1 MFFVIVFIAL
11 IGVPLLEIYV
21 VVEVSRAIGL
31 LATLALLIFDAL
43 AGTVLVRSQS
53 RAVWRRA
60 RLTLLAGEVPAREV
74 LDGALVITGGALL
87 IAPGF
92 ITDLFG
98 ALLLM
103 PPTRGPIR
111 RLVVARFRRASGRPT
126 HTSGGDFDVQSTA
139 VEVDSQQLGGGQV

>member
-1 MFFVIVFIAL
+1 VFFVIVFIAL

-60 RLTLLAGEVPAREV
+60 RRTLLAGEVPAREV

-111 RLVVARFRRASGRPT
+111 RLVIARFRRASGRPT
-126 HTSGGDFDVQSTA
+126 HTPGGDFDVQSTA